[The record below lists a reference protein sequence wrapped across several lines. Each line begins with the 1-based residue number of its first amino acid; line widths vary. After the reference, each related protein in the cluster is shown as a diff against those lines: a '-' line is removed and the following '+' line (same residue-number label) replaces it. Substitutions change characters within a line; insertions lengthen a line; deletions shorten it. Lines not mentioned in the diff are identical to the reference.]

1 MAGGG
6 QSGGGSQT
14 VTQTKEI
21 PEWQKDY
28 AIQNEQIASSLASR
42 PYPTYEGQ
50 LIAGFSPLQNAG
62 MNMAANSATAYQPD
76 LYTAEG
82 MTAGGAQGWS
92 PQAAQQYMS
101 PYAMA
106 ALAPQMQALGLQQAQ
121 QQKGIDA
128 GATQAGAF
136 GDARHGV
143 AQGMNDFY
151 GNLAMNDL
159 VSQGMNS
166 AYNSGMSA
174 FQNDQSRLLGA
185 GQQMAGLAGQ
195 QQQQGLAGAD
205 ALFGAGGQQQALT
218 QQQLDAAYKNFQN
231 QFNYPADAL
240 NMRIAALTSSPYST
254 VNTQSLSP
262 GSTAAQNIGGF
273 SALAGGL
280 GSLMGSN
287 NGVFGG
293 VKTQ

>member
-1 MAGGG
+1 MSGGGG
-6 QSGGGSQT
+6 QSGGSQT

-21 PEWQKDY
+21 PDWQKDY
-28 AIQNEQIASSLASR
+28 AIQNEDIAASLASR
-42 PYPTYEGQ
+42 PYPTYDGQ

-62 MNMAANSATAYQPD
+62 MNMAANSANAYQPD
-76 LYTAEG
+76 LYAAEG
-82 MTAGGAQGWS
+82 MTAG
-92 PQAAQQYMS
+92 AAQPWNTQSAMQYMS

-106 ALAPQMQALGLQQAQ
+106 ALAPQMQALGLQQSQ
-121 QQKGIDA
+121 QQHQIDA

-166 AYNSGMSA
+166 AYGSGLQA
-174 FQNDQSRLLGA
+174 FQGDQNRLLGA
-185 GQQMAGLAGQ
+185 GQQMASLGGQ
-195 QQQQGLAGAD
+195 QQSAGLTGAD

-218 QQQLDAAYKNFQN
+218 QQQLDAAYKSFSN
-231 QFNYPADAL
+231 QFAYPADAL

-262 GSTAAQNIGGF
+262 PSSLSQAVGGF
-273 SALAGGL
+273 SSLAGGIGALAG
-280 GSLMGSN
+280 N
-287 NGVFGG
+287 KGVFGG
-293 VKTQ
+293 T

>member
-6 QSGGGSQT
+6 QSGGGQQT

-28 AIQNEQIASSLASR
+28 AIQNEEIASSLASR
-42 PYPTYEGQ
+42 PYPTYDGQ

-62 MNMAANSATAYQPD
+62 IQQTANSANAYQPG

-82 MTAGGAQGWS
+82 MTAGAAS
-92 PQAAQQYMS
+92 PWNAQAAQQYMS

-106 ALAPQMQALGLQQAQ
+106 ALAPQMQALQLQQAQ

-174 FQNDQSRLLGA
+174 FQSDQSRLLGA
-185 GQQMAGLAGQ
+185 GQQMAGMAGQ
-195 QQQQGLAGAD
+195 QQQAGLTGAD
-205 ALFGAGGQQQALT
+205 ALFGAGTQQQALT
-218 QQQLDAAYKNFQN
+218 QQQLDASYKNYMN

-262 GSTAAQNIGGF
+262 GSTAAQQIGGF
-273 SALAGGL
+273 GALAGGI
-280 GSLMGSN
+280 GSLMGNS
-287 NGVFGG
+287 GG
-293 VKTQ
+293 NPVYGGT